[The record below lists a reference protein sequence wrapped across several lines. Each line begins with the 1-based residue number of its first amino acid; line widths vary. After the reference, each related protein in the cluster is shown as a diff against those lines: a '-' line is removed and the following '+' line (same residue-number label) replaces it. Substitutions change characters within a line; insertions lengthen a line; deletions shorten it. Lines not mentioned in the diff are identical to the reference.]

1 MQYRESNFEIRKQ
14 YKLRFRGAARQ
25 MAPFRQLRA
34 SGTKLQAKTAV
45 ANRRR
50 AARGPNLGNIV
61 TTWNRLH
68 WKSSLD
74 SPTKIV

>member
-61 TTWNRLH
+61 THNV
-68 WKSSLD
+68 KPSLLKVVARQ
-74 SPTKIV
+74 SN